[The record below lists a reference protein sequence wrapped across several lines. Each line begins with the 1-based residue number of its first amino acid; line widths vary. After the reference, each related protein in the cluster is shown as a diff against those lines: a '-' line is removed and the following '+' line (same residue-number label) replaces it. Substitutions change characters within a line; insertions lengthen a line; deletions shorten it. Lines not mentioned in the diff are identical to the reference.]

1 MSQPK
6 KKASQISRLT
16 FLIFTVILPQITRFF
31 MLLSP
36 IQRVEVL
43 CNMADVV
50 GWIKPNTPAP
60 ISPAL
65 NPTIKR

>member
-1 MSQPK
+1 
-6 KKASQISRLT
+6 
-16 FLIFTVILPQITRFF
+16 

-50 GWIKPNTPAP
+50 GWINPNTPAP